1 MQPRRL
7 APVAGC
13 SPSAE
18 PPGKRQSI
26 SQKPHDLA
34 TPAPLPDFRN
44 VGVILRVVVVVNLLA
59 ALSVLIGVESP
70 GDVPRALV
78 GAAGMLELPLFIVFL
93 LLYLLQPALA
103 KRAAPPVW
111 TVVGGL
117 AVGVAVRV
125 AVAVGWRMVTAV
137 GSWVTVNEMP
147 SSLGWAKKSTK
158 TPKICTG
165 SVVST
170 SASSSANC
178 AVSRKSILKMA
189 PSMLSS
195 LSSIMSWLL
204 AKRSSLPS
212 SSNSIAQSPG

>member
-1 MQPRRL
+1 MKSQTAGPVSSTVPLMVSPYSRKPRLVGTSPVGTSGPPTGADRTIDSVMASSKGRISASTDVS
-7 APVAGC
+7 APASTTAARVSAMTMRIFMTAV
-13 SPSAE
+13 SPSASVASA
-18 PPGKRQSI
+18 KTSAA
-26 SQKPHDLA
+26 DW
-34 TPAPLPDFRN
+34 PL
-44 VGVILRVVVVVNLLA
+44 
-59 ALSVLIGVESP
+59 
-70 GDVPRALV
+70 
-78 GAAGMLELPLFIVFL
+78 
-93 LLYLLQPALA
+93 
-103 KRAAPPVW
+103 
-111 TVVGGL
+111 
-117 AVGVAVRV
+117 
-125 AVAVGWRMVTAV
+125 MVTAV

-195 LSSIMSWLL
+195 LSSMMSWLL